1 MYAIDIS
8 CSNGHVFE
16 SWFQS
21 RASFEEQREAALISC
36 PHCGDTN
43 IEQKIAPVR
52 IGKHGNPGKQ
62 PEAPKKPSPAG
73 LAQIMAQIEKNFE
86 DVGAR
91 FSEEAI
97 KIHLGESEKRNIR
110 GTATP
115 EEAAELESEGID
127 IFKIPELQ

>member
-21 RASFEEQREAALISC
+21 RASFEEQREAGLISC

-43 IEQKIAPVR
+43 IEQKIVPVR
-52 IGKHGNPGKQ
+52 IGRHRGSGELH
-62 PEAPKKPSPAG
+62 EAPKKASSVG
-73 LAQIMAQIEKNFE
+73 LAQIMAQIEKTFE

-97 KIHLGESEKRNIR
+97 KIHLGESDKRNIR

-115 EEAAELESEGID
+115 EEAAELESEGIE